1 MEKLSYKN
9 REVMMAR
16 NIVKSVALM
25 PGMGSTLMDTF
36 RLIPDTVE
44 MSGYEWSK
52 VEIIF
57 LTLLELIVMPE
68 TVMLVS

>member
-1 MEKLSYKN
+1 ME
-9 REVMMAR
+9 RITE
-16 NIVKSVALM
+16 KSVRLM
-25 PGMGSTLMDTF
+25 LGMVSTLMDTF
-36 RLIPDTVE
+36 RLIPGTVE

-57 LTLLELIVMPE
+57 LTLLELTAMPE